1 MFSSFVVQELNTT
14 ESNDETKAEDIAKK
28 TRAVKVTSKM
38 YYVSIGPIVPSR
50 VFEAQPNPPHPG
62 VWRTTPTES
71 ISCRLEL

>member
-38 YYVSIGPIVPSR
+38 YYVSIGPIV
-50 VFEAQPNPPHPG
+50 HPG